1 MTCFSFLN
9 DQGASINYAS
19 KILPIFDPPSS
30 LRKQV
35 YHISLC
41 SSISIWLTP
50 SPWPA
55 YVVYGCPLMVS
66 YSIGVFRQVNYEHL
80 RPIYLAQAKS
90 EAAADGTAQPPTLKT
105 TLTASFDL
113 PSLDQDQG
121 PLIFQPSQTTHCCR
135 SLPGLII
142 FTTLSHGVLSRYYHN
157 KCY

>member
-1 MTCFSFLN
+1 MT
-9 DQGASINYAS
+9 
-19 KILPIFDPPSS
+19 P

-35 YHISLC
+35 YYISLC
-41 SSISIWLTP
+41 SNIRIRLNPLPP
-50 SPWPA
+50 SPA